1 MQVKKEEIRQKILD
15 VAEDEFLKRGY
26 EGASMRIIAKKANT
40 TLGNIYHY
48 FPNKEALL
56 VELLTP
62 TLDNL
67 DIGLAN
73 HLKLT
78 DISYTLQDLIDY
90 IDRYEQGEDFEEL
103 DFLLDKKIVI
113 LLELNS
119 SSLLTKKQKLL
130 DEFSDHLSWHLGMGE
145 KDGSYSKIIIN
156 MVTDCI
162 KQALLENETFIETRK
177 EFIKL
182 FRFFC
187 TGIATRYK

>member
-15 VAEDEFLKRGY
+15 VAEDEFLKRGH
-26 EGASMRIIAKKANT
+26 ESASMRIIAKKANT

-78 DISYTLQDLIDY
+78 DISYTLQDLMDY
-90 IDRYEQGEDFEEL
+90 IDRYEHGEDFKEL

-119 SSLLTKKQKLL
+119 SSLLERKQRLL
-130 DEFSDHLSWHLGMGE
+130 DEFNDHLSWHLGMGE
-145 KDGSYSKIIIN
+145 KDASYSKIIIN

>member
-26 EGASMRIIAKKANT
+26 ESASMRIIAKKANT

-78 DISYTLQDLIDY
+78 DISYTLQDLMDY
-90 IDRYEQGEDFEEL
+90 IDRYEHGEDFKEL

-119 SSLLTKKQKLL
+119 SSLLERKQRLL
-130 DEFSDHLSWHLGMGE
+130 DEFNDHLSWHLGMGE
-145 KDGSYSKIIIN
+145 KDASYSKIIIN

>member
-119 SSLLTKKQKLL
+119 SSLLAKKA
-130 DEFSDHLSWHLGMGE
+130 
-145 KDGSYSKIIIN
+145 KI
-156 MVTDCI
+156 
-162 KQALLENETFIETRK
+162 A
-177 EFIKL
+177 
-182 FRFFC
+182 
-187 TGIATRYK
+187 